1 MGKKIACDRCG
12 AEIKEKLSF
21 ANTKYPIVILHAAVK
36 ETLWSDFYE
45 FDLCDKCKEDLV
57 DWIWKGKEQ
66 DK

>member
-1 MGKKIACDRCG
+1 MGKKIVCDRCG
-12 AEIKEKLSF
+12 AEIKKQPSFMNIKL
-21 ANTKYPIVILHAAVK
+21 PVVIVNAAVK
-36 ETLWSDFYE
+36 ETLLGDFHE